1 MRKGFSI
8 DTGKIPDKVKVGV
21 PAIIAILAVIGLLS
35 RGIRPG
41 EANIASSS
49 NPNTPPPGSPNLEQL
64 SSSITDYWVHTE
76 IAYNSSVLNELY
88 GPTIYQIEYSEE
100 LADLEEMP
108 PSGTQLF
115 SLART
120 SAGDYLVINKGV
132 DIDRRMDQ
140 GHCSYTGNYFYAVAN
155 KHVYMFAEIDTEGAT
170 REQNWVGYFATL
182 DQLMSEST
190 QP

>member
-8 DTGKIPDKVKVGV
+8 DTSKVPDKVKLGV
-21 PAIIAILAVIGLLS
+21 PAIIAILAVIWQLS
-35 RGIRPG
+35 GDMRPG
-41 EANIASSS
+41 EANSVS
-49 NPNTPPPGSPNLEQL
+49 NNTPNTPPLGSPSLEQL
-64 SSSITDYWVHTE
+64 IGSMTGYWVNTE
-76 IAYNSSVLNELY
+76 IAYNASVLNELY

-100 LADLEEMP
+100 LASLEEMP

-120 SAGDYLVINKGV
+120 NAGDYLVINKDV

-170 REQNWVGYFATL
+170 RESNWVGYFATL

-190 QP
+190 RP

>member
-21 PAIIAILAVIGLLS
+21 PAIIATLAVIWLLS

-49 NPNTPPPGSPNLEQL
+49 NPNTPPPGSPSLEQL
-64 SSSITDYWVHTE
+64 SSSIAGYWVHTE

-140 GHCSYTGNYFYAVAN
+140 GHCRYTGNYLYTNAAGN
-155 KHVYMFAEIDTEGAT
+155 AYMFAEIVTEGAT
-170 REQNWVGYFATL
+170 RESNWVGYFATL